1 MENFWIASILF
12 VVLATSGC
20 MQSSEDIVLEGE
32 FRTVEMNVDHSE
44 NLYNFTYSESVVID
58 GYNLTPESEIEDLE
72 NHSENFSIED
82 QAYLTSN
89 VESICE
95 QSRDITSDTQDYLE
109 RWGSVS
115 REIVNPPENSTEFE
129 ENAERMDGFLRDY
142 RVDGF
147 RTRLYDMDTG
157 RKVIVCK
164 EGSEGD
170 LVSEIVA

>member
-12 VVLATSGC
+12 VVLASSGC

-44 NLYNFTYSESVVID
+44 NLYNFTYSERVVID
-58 GYNLTPESEIEDLE
+58 GYNLTPESEIENMG

-82 QAYLTSN
+82 QAYLVSN
-89 VESICE
+89 VESICG
-95 QSRDITSDTQDYLE
+95 QSRDITGDTQAYLE

-115 REIVNPPENSTEFE
+115 REIVNPPENTTGFE
-129 ENAERMDGFLRDY
+129 EEADKMDGLLRDY
-142 RVDGF
+142 SVDVF
-147 RTRLYDMDTG
+147 EARLYDMDTG
-157 RKVIVCK
+157 RKVVVCR
-164 EGSEGD
+164 EGSEGE